1 MAEWKKVL
9 VSGSSA
15 DITSLKLSSVVNAS
29 TDTDKFLV
37 LDSSGNV
44 DFRTGAQVL
53 SDIGAG
59 TGGGDITAVTAGSGL
74 GGGATTGA
82 ATLSVNVDDTTVEI
96 NSDTVR
102 AKTAAI
108 ANGGTALATA
118 DQIHT
123 FVTSFGYTTNTGDIT
138 GVTAGTGLTG
148 GGNSGGVTLNVSGL
162 SVAEFSNEALT
173 TSEEEFSDSDE
184 TLMTAA
190 AIQDKIQ
197 SFGYTTN
204 TGDITAVTAG
214 VGLSGG
220 GSSGGVT
227 LTLDMSELTDMTQ
240 AVNSEQDELIILD
253 NGADRRKLISEI
265 PLSAFNNDSGFTT
278 NNGDIT
284 GVTAGNGLSGGGSS
298 GAVSLAVSVD
308 DTTVEINSDTV
319 RAKTA
324 AIANGGTALATA
336 DQIHTFVTSFGYTTN
351 VGDITGVTA
360 GTGLSGG
367 GSSGGVTL
375 AVDLSELEDMTQAVN
390 SEEDELI
397 ILDNGSDRR
406 KLISEIPLSAFSNDS
421 GFTTNTGDITGVT
434 AGTGL
439 SGGGNSGGVTLTL
452 DGTELSNHTF
462 GNGTGTITINGNL
475 DVNGTTTTV
484 DTTNLAVADK
494 FIELNRGAS
503 TNGDGG
509 IVINGASNRSFGWD
523 DSNDRWAFDFTGAS
537 ATQTAISTDAFVAA
551 VIVNGESGIAGAD
564 SNYQK
569 NGNLMINGSG
579 EIFIYTE

>member
-1 MAEWKKVL
+1 MATWKKVL
-9 VSGSSA
+9 VSGSAAEVS
-15 DITSLKLSSVVNAS
+15 SLKLSGAVNAG

-37 LDSSGNV
+37 LDGSGNV

-123 FVTSFGYTTNTGDIT
+123 FVT
-138 GVTAGTGLTG
+138 
-148 GGNSGGVTLNVSGL
+148 
-162 SVAEFSNEALT
+162 
-173 TSEEEFSDSDE
+173 
-184 TLMTAA
+184 
-190 AIQDKIQ
+190 

-509 IVINGASNRSFGWD
+509 IVINGASKSILISVSPNPKIYNFFWFPMNRVFHRDNS
-523 DSNDRWAFDFTGAS
+523 
-537 ATQTAISTDAFVAA
+537 
-551 VIVNGESGIAGAD
+551 
-564 SNYQK
+564 
-569 NGNLMINGSG
+569 
-579 EIFIYTE
+579 

>member
-1 MAEWKKVL
+1 
-9 VSGSSA
+9 
-15 DITSLKLSSVVNAS
+15 
-29 TDTDKFLV
+29 
-37 LDSSGNV
+37 
-44 DFRTGAQVL
+44 
-53 SDIGAG
+53 
-59 TGGGDITAVTAGSGL
+59 TAVTAGSGL

-475 DVNGTTTTV
+475 D
-484 DTTNLAVADK
+484 
-494 FIELNRGAS
+494 
-503 TNGDGG
+503 
-509 IVINGASNRSFGWD
+509 
-523 DSNDRWAFDFTGAS
+523 
-537 ATQTAISTDAFVAA
+537 
-551 VIVNGESGIAGAD
+551 
-564 SNYQK
+564 
-569 NGNLMINGSG
+569 
-579 EIFIYTE
+579 

>member
-15 DITSLKLSSVVNAS
+15 ALTSLSLDTVVNAN